1 MIKTFFATLAGS
13 LLALAVPLAVAD
25 PIVIK
30 FAHVVTDDT
39 PKGRGALQF
48 QKLVQERL
56 AGKVKVEVYPS
67 STLVGDADELE
78 ALRSNRVQML
88 APSVSK
94 LNALSKAL
102 KVYDL
107 PYLFDNLEAAK
118 RFQRRD
124 KSRELLGGL
133 VTHGITGLAYWNNGG
148 RQLSATREIHA
159 PADLKGLTFRV
170 ESSEVLAAYYQQLGA
185 QAVKLPFA
193 QVYDALRTGKVQGAE
208 NPWSNLLGQ
217 KINTVQPYIVED
229 NHSFLTYMLI
239 TNTSFWNALPFEI
252 RSELEAILDEVTQSV
267 NRDAEGI
274 NAKARERVA
283 ASGTSKILVPTP
295 AEREAWR
302 AAVMPLIKK
311 YEGEVGSDVLR
322 AAEAANRR

>member
-13 LLALAVPLAVAD
+13 LIALAMPFAVAE

-39 PKGRGALQF
+39 PKGRGTLQF

-56 AGKVKVEVYPS
+56 AGQVKVEVYPNS
-67 STLVGDADELE
+67 SLVGDADELE
-78 ALRSNRVQML
+78 ALRSNKVQLL

-94 LNALSKAL
+94 LNALAKPL
-102 KVYDL
+102 RVYDL
-107 PYLFDNLEAAK
+107 PFLFDNIEAVK

-124 KSRELLGGL
+124 KSRELLGSL
-133 VTHGITGLAYWNNGG
+133 VSHNITGLGYWNNGG
-148 RQLSATREIHA
+148 RQLSATREIHT

-185 QAVKLPFA
+185 EAVKLPFA

-217 KINTVQPYIVED
+217 KINSVQPYIVED

-239 TNTSFWNALPFEI
+239 TNTTFWNGLPFQI

-267 NRDAEGI
+267 NRDAEAI
-274 NAKARERVA
+274 NAKARERVVA
-283 ASGTSKILVPTP
+283 ANTSRILVPTP

-302 AAVMPLIKK
+302 TAVAPLLKR
-311 YEGEVGSDVLR
+311 YESEVGSDVLR

>member
-13 LLALAVPLAVAD
+13 LLALAAPLAVAD

-94 LNALSKAL
+94 LNTLSKAL

-107 PYLFDNLEAAK
+107 PYLFDNLEAVK

-124 KSRELLGGL
+124 KSRELLGSL

-311 YEGEVGSDVLR
+311 YESEVGSDVLR

>member
-1 MIKTFFATLAGS
+1 MIKTFFASLAGA
-13 LLALAVPLAVAD
+13 LLALAAPLAQAD

-48 QKLVQERL
+48 QRLVEERL

-67 STLVGDADELE
+67 SSLVGDANELE
-78 ALRSNRVQML
+78 ALRTNQVQLL

-94 LNALSKAL
+94 LNALSKPL
-102 KVYDL
+102 RVYDL
-107 PYLFDNLEAAK
+107 PYVFDSIEAVK

-124 KSRELLGGL
+124 KSRELLGSL
-133 VTHGITGLAYWNNGG
+133 VTHGITGLGYWNNGG
-148 RQLSATREIHA
+148 RQLSATRDVHS

-170 ESSEVLAAYYQQLGA
+170 ESSDVLAAYYQQLGA

-193 QVYDALRTGKVQGAE
+193 EVYDALRSGKVQGAE

-239 TNTSFWNALPFEI
+239 TNTAFWNGLPFQI
-252 RSELEAILDEVTQSV
+252 RGELEAILDEVTQSV
-267 NRDAEGI
+267 NRDAEAI
-274 NAKARERVA
+274 NAKARERVVA
-283 ASGTSKILVPTP
+283 ANTSKILVPTP
-295 AEREAWR
+295 AEREVWR
-302 AAVMPLIKK
+302 AAVAPLIKR
-311 YEGEVGSDVLR
+311 YESEVGSDVLR

>member
-1 MIKTFFATLAGS
+1 MIKTFFATLAGA
-13 LLALAVPLAVAD
+13 LLVLATPLAQAD

-48 QKLVQERL
+48 QRLVEERL

-67 STLVGDADELE
+67 SSLVGDANELE
-78 ALRSNRVQML
+78 ALRNNQVQLL

-94 LNALSKAL
+94 LNALSKPL
-102 KVYDL
+102 RVYDL
-107 PYLFDNLEAAK
+107 PFVFDSIEAVK

-124 KSRELLGGL
+124 KSRELLGSL
-133 VTHGITGLAYWNNGG
+133 VSHGITGLGYWNNGG
-148 RQLSATREIHA
+148 RQLSATRDVHG
-159 PADLKGLTFRV
+159 PADLKGLAFRV
-170 ESSEVLAAYYQQLGA
+170 EASDVLAAYYQQLGA

-193 QVYDALRTGKVQGAE
+193 EVYDALRTGKVQGAE
-208 NPWSNLLGQ
+208 NPWSNLLAQ

-239 TNTSFWNALPFEI
+239 TNTAFWNGLPFQI
-252 RSELEAILDEVTQSV
+252 RGELEAILDEVTQSV
-267 NRDAEGI
+267 NRDAEAI
-274 NAKARERVA
+274 NAKARERVVA
-283 ASGTSKILVPTP
+283 ANTSKVLVPTA

-302 AAVMPLIKK
+302 AAVAPLIKR

>member
-1 MIKTFFATLAGS
+1 MIKTFFASLAGA
-13 LLALAVPLAVAD
+13 LLALVAPFAQAD

-48 QKLVQERL
+48 QRLVEERL

-67 STLVGDADELE
+67 SSLVGDANELE
-78 ALRSNRVQML
+78 ALRTNQVQLL

-94 LNALSKAL
+94 LNALSKPL
-102 KVYDL
+102 RVYDL
-107 PYLFDNLEAAK
+107 PYVFDSIEAVK

-124 KSRELLGGL
+124 KSRELLGSL
-133 VTHGITGLAYWNNGG
+133 VSHGITGLGYWNNGG
-148 RQLSATREIHA
+148 RQLSATRDVHT

-170 ESSEVLAAYYQQLGA
+170 ESSDVLAAYYQQLGA
-185 QAVKLPFA
+185 QVVKLPFA
-193 QVYDALRTGKVQGAE
+193 EVYDALRSGKVQGAE

-239 TNTSFWNALPFEI
+239 TNTAFWNGLPFQI
-252 RSELEAILDEVTQSV
+252 RGELEAILDEVTQSV
-267 NRDAEGI
+267 NRDAEAI
-274 NAKARERVA
+274 NAKARERVVA
-283 ASGTSKILVPTP
+283 ANTSKILVPTP

-302 AAVMPLIKK
+302 AAVAPLIKR
-311 YEGEVGSDVLR
+311 YESEVGSDVLR